1 VELGLPASVDQAA
14 DAEGVTVT
22 ISDALP
28 KAKKI
33 MAENKSTVIE
43 TAGGLLVP
51 WNNREDQGDF
61 AQRLSV
67 DAVLVARTTLGTLNH
82 TLLTIEAL
90 NRRGIKLR
98 ALFLVGDPHSE
109 NKNSLQ
115 AQIRDV
121 PIFEFPLFKKLS
133 TANLDLWLDTEDLE
147 FLFKN

>member
-1 VELGLPASVDQAA
+1 M
-14 DAEGVTVT
+14 T
-22 ISDALP
+22 ISEALP

-98 ALFLVGDPHSE
+98 ALFLVGDPHNE
-109 NKNSLQ
+109 NKNSIQ
-115 AQIRDV
+115 VQIRDI

-133 TANLDLWLDTEDLE
+133 PANLDLWLDTENLE